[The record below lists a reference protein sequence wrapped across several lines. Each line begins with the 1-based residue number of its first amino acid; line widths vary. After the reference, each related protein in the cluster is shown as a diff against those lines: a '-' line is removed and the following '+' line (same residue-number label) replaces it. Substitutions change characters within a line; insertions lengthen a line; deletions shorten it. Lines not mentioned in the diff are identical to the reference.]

1 MFKRVMFSMALVA
14 SAAVQADAA
23 SEAKVRQAIQ
33 TLVPNAQIESVTESP
48 LAGFYEVSLS
58 GQVLYVSADGR
69 YLMQGMMYDIVNKR
83 DLTEERKST
92 MRKAALAGVPKER
105 MISFP
110 AKNEKHRVTV
120 FTDIDCGYCRK
131 LHQQIAEY
139 NNLGITVDYLFF
151 PRSGLNTPSYDKAVT
166 VWCSADK
173 NKAFTDAK
181 AGVEQ
186 EKKTCDNPVADDFA
200 LGQKLGVNGTPMI
213 VAGDGSQIGGYV
225 PPAQMLERLAALDA
239 TSK

>member
-1 MFKRVMFSMALVA
+1 MFKRVMFSLALVA

-23 SEAKVRQAIQ
+23 SEASVREAIKA
-33 TLVPNAQIESVTESP
+33 LVPSAQIDSIAESKLT
-48 LAGFYEVSLS
+48 GFYEVTLS
-58 GQVLYVSADGR
+58 GQVLYVSADGK
-69 YLMQGMMYDIVNKR
+69 YLVQGMVYDIANKR
-83 DLTEERKST
+83 DLTEEKKST
-92 MRKAALAGVPKER
+92 MRKAALAGVPRDR

-151 PRSGLNTPSYDKAVT
+151 PRSGLNTPSFDKAVT

-173 NKAFTDAK
+173 HKAFTDAK

-186 EKKTCDNPVADDFA
+186 EKKTCDNNPIAADFE

-213 VAGDGSQIGGYV
+213 VAADGSQIGGYV
-225 PPAQMLERLAALDA
+225 PPAQMLERLSALSAA
-239 TSK
+239 K